1 MSDFAL
7 WVADLDAKLIAE
19 SDKTSDDFDGE
30 ELSALFM
37 QGVPADFAA
46 AELMY
51 AGV

>member
-1 MSDFAL
+1 MSEFAL

-46 AELMY
+46 NELVY
-51 AGV
+51 TGV